1 MLYVIGLDEIAVVV
15 GDVFFV
21 DPDPEPGQDG
31 AESGVRV
38 EVRRLE
44 PSALRGSIYS
54 ARPIAV
60 QGPLARIDLFETF
73 PGGRGTRDR
82 VHYHPHCEGW
92 EPGARRFDPEL
103 TADPLGW
110 MAKQLSAGGG
120 LLELDDRVGADAE
133 ALSGRADEVVEAV
146 DRIWTTVRSGRLDPP
161 AGWTSVTSARIG
173 WL

>member
-1 MLYVIGLDEIAVVV
+1 MLYVIGLDETAVVV

-21 DPDPEPGQDG
+21 DPDPEPGQQG

-44 PSALRGSIYS
+44 PSALPGSIYS
-54 ARPIAV
+54 ARPIGL

-73 PGGRGTRDR
+73 PEGRGSKDR
-82 VHYHPHCEGW
+82 VHYHPSCQEW
-92 EPGARRFDPEL
+92 EPGVRRFDPEL
-103 TADPLGW
+103 SADPLGW
-110 MAKQLSAGGG
+110 LAKQLSAGGG
-120 LLELDDRVGADAE
+120 LLGLADRVGRDAE
-133 ALSGRADEVVEAV
+133 ALSQRADEVVGAV
-146 DRIWTTVRSGRLDPP
+146 DRIWSAVRSGRLDPP